1 MTLFQIIAAVISFTA
16 IVGVVGERLFKLP
29 RVIGPMV
36 VAALLSMSLVGL
48 EAAGLDLGLEQMTS
62 VLDRVDFGALVMDGL
77 LGLLLFAGAMHL
89 PIKLLEQQ
97 GRAIFGLAVVS
108 TLLSTLVIGG
118 LLWLFAGLLG
128 LHLGFLQALVFGA
141 LISPTDPVAVLAV
154 LKNASLPKRLEVIIS
169 GESLFNDGI
178 GVVLFVILGTVAFGQ
193 AEVTV
198 GSSFG
203 LLVQEVGGGLLL
215 GFAIGAAAYYLLE
228 NTSEQ
233 GTQVLITLS
242 VATGGYG
249 IAQMLHVSGPLA
261 MVVAGLLVGNFG
273 LRETMDRSAR
283 KVVDTF
289 WNVTDDVLN
298 AVLFV
303 LVGIQ
308 ALLLPQWI
316 GWSLAALAVVCHLFG
331 RTIGVLV
338 STWLLQPESRRR
350 DGVWMDTVVL
360 LSWSGLRGGVSLAL
374 VLTLPGG
381 EVRDTMIG
389 MTYAIV
395 VFSLVVQGL
404 SIGRLFRRHELRRIA
419 GRARELR

>member
-16 IVGVVGERLFKLP
+16 IVSVAGERLLKLP
-29 RVIGPMV
+29 KVIGPMV
-36 VAALLSMSLVGL
+36 VAVLLSTSLVGL
-48 EAAGLDLGLEQMTS
+48 EAAGLDLGLEQLTS
-62 VLDRVDFGALVMDGL
+62 VLNQVDFGTLVMDGL

-89 PIKLLEQQ
+89 PIKLLEEQ

-118 LLWLFAGLLG
+118 LLWLLAGFLG
-128 LHLGFLQALVFGA
+128 FDLGFLQALVFGA

-203 LLVQEVGGGLLL
+203 LLVQEVGGGLAL
-215 GFAIGAAAYYLLE
+215 GFAIGAVAYYLLE
-228 NTSEQ
+228 STREQ

-242 VATGGYG
+242 VATGGYA

-289 WNVTDDVLN
+289 WAATDDVLN

-308 ALLLPQWI
+308 VLLLPQWI
-316 GWSLAALAVVCHLFG
+316 GWGLAVLAIVCHLFG
-331 RTIGVLV
+331 RTVGVLV
-338 STWLLQPESRRR
+338 STWLLQPASRRHDR
-350 DGVWMDTVVL
+350 VWVDTVVL

-404 SIGRLFRRHELRRIA
+404 TIGRLFRRQELRRIA